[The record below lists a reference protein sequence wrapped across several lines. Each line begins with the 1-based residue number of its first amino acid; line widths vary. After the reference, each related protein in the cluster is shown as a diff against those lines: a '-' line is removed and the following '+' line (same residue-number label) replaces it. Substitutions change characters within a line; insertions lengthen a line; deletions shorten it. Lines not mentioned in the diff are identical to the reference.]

1 MTLYPTL
8 NVIFWNIE
16 PETNGTSVFENYR
29 ISIHTKSDICILLG
43 VRILGMETV
52 CLKAHGII
60 AIMNLTICS
69 VSQRQIQIIC
79 PPCTCSVID
88 NIPFIDIS
96 LTAFEVPKNNRAFTE
111 LELNVG
117 SRLAA
122 HIQCRSN
129 IAYKVCR
136 CMILINGYELQAI
149 ESTKVCIINR
159 KCYIIGAETDFM
171 QTVINRCLNRNGC
184 SLSERN
190 CNYRLFKR
198 NCIRSCNVNS
208 TLTDNLSVVNHLRCY
223 SAFGSVGGKHTV
235 FDGSHA
241 FFLDRPCNIIR
252 DIYLGTNGIGSKCI
266 KSYSTAGSIVVIVRA
281 YGCLS
286 KLTIIGS
293 SRDYQEGI
301 RGRSFAAV

>member
-1 MTLYPTL
+1 
-8 NVIFWNIE
+8 
-16 PETNGTSVFENYR
+16 
-29 ISIHTKSDICILLG
+29 
-43 VRILGMETV
+43 
-52 CLKAHGII
+52 
-60 AIMNLTICS
+60 
-69 VSQRQIQIIC
+69 
-79 PPCTCSVID
+79 
-88 NIPFIDIS
+88 
-96 LTAFEVPKNNRAFTE
+96 
-111 LELNVG
+111 
-117 SRLAA
+117 
-122 HIQCRSN
+122 
-129 IAYKVCR
+129 
-136 CMILINGYELQAI
+136 
-149 ESTKVCIINR
+149 
-159 KCYIIGAETDFM
+159 M

-223 SAFGSVGGKHTV
+223 SAFGSVGGEHTV

-252 DIYLGTNGIGSKCI
+252 NIYLSTNGIGSKCI
-266 KSYSTAGSIVVIVRA
+266 KSYSTAGSIVVIVRT

-301 RGRSFAAV
+301 RGRSFAAVCQRAVDLQIFTGALRYEGCRSTAITVCCIDAAHLDHVIGHFIHGETS